1 MPHVL
6 CMPGGSGGAAFP
18 LACSSPRC
26 SLPAVRV
33 CRHCLHSPATDAQVR
48 AEAEPG
54 DLHDAARMLPTPV
67 QPTGWDPAVPGGSH
81 PSASLPTH
89 SISRRAARPRS
100 GPGLGVAA
108 GGGQTQHQIWL
119 AGPTVPALCHGECAH
134 EAWSKARASWWDWL
148 SFSSQS
154 SLGSSTCVCVCVP
167 WGRSLPSQHHPG
179 ITPALSFTIACMSC
193 FFSWCFEAGTGACKG
208 NVNLEIA
215 WFAPNLSL
223 CALRDKTNPCPSL
236 LLP

>member
-1 MPHVL
+1 M
-6 CMPGGSGGAAFP
+6 
-18 LACSSPRC
+18 
-26 SLPAVRV
+26 LPA
-33 CRHCLHSPATDAQVR
+33 CCPSQFSPLQ
-48 AEAEPG
+48 P
-54 DLHDAARMLPTPV
+54 PV

-100 GPGLGVAA
+100 AGSWSGGGSK

-119 AGPTVPALCHGECAH
+119 AGPTLPALCRGECAH

-148 SFSSQS
+148 SFISQS
-154 SLGSSTCVCVCVP
+154 SLGSSTCVCVCLP

-179 ITPALSFTIACMSC
+179 IPPTLSFTIACMSC

-208 NVNLEIA
+208 NVNL
-215 WFAPNLSL
+215 
-223 CALRDKTNPCPSL
+223 
-236 LLP
+236 